1 MSERPAQPADRDDDL
16 DPVQAAIDGRNVG
29 ELWKKFRSTGDMEA
43 RNALT
48 EFYFDLVRANSENI
62 AEILAR
68 AIEDQDLYQ
77 AGVVG
82 FFEAL
87 NEYDPKGGMPF
98 EEFGSV
104 AVRRSILGEIR
115 GLIDSDDRA

>member
-1 MSERPAQPADRDDDL
+1 MSERPAQPRDDDDQ
-16 DPVQAAIDGRNVG
+16 DPVQAAIEGRNVG
-29 ELWKKFRSTGDMEA
+29 ELWKKFRATGDLEA

-48 EFYFDLVRANSENI
+48 EFYFDLVRANAENI

-68 AIEDQDLYQ
+68 AIEEQDLYQ

-87 NEYDPKGGMPF
+87 NEYDPRGGMTF

-115 GLIDSDDRA
+115 GLIDSDDGA